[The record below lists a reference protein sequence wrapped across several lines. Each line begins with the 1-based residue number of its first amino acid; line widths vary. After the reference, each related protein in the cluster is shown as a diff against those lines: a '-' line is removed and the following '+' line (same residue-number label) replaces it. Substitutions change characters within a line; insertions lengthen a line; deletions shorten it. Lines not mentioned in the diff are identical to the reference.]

1 MIQLTS
7 AQRNLLSRLNVNIS
21 TGLSTSEAN
30 SRRRGNNRRPSSSPA
45 SSSYSGNTTTA
56 AAAANIVTPPINCP
70 KWICC
75 LLPCISKTR
84 SMAYFAAVTPD
95 DAEVLRNAR
104 WVRYDAAS
112 LVVGDVIR
120 LDVHDVV
127 PADCVIIAHGFRDEL
142 LLVGDESDVTGHG
155 GDDDD
160 DDDEKKSMIQSKASA
175 AAAAVDN
182 NDNYED
188 DEEGGAL
195 SVDARLITG
204 QSDMTHY
211 HSNPSSSS
219 SSSMSS
225 SSKSSL
231 QTLLYGSR
239 IVHGSCIAI
248 VTAIG
253 NDVVLSKLITTRRWP
268 PKYDMSHE
276 I

>member
-21 TGLSTSEAN
+21 TGLSTSEAD
-30 SRRRGNNRRPSSSPA
+30 SRRRNNNRRPSSS
-45 SSSYSGNTTTA
+45 S
-56 AAAANIVTPPINCP
+56 NIVTPPINCP

-75 LLPCISKTR
+75 LLPCIGRTR
-84 SMAYFAAVTPD
+84 SMTAFVAVAPD
-95 DAEVLRNAR
+95 DAEVLRDAR
-104 WVRYDAAS
+104 WVRYDAAC

-127 PADCVIIAHGFRDEL
+127 PADCVVIARGFRDEL
-142 LLVGDESDVTGHG
+142 LLVGDESEEFGRH

-160 DDDEKKSMIQSKASA
+160 EEKSMIQSKASA
-175 AAAAVDN
+175 AAAVDD

-188 DEEGGAL
+188 DGAL

-211 HSNPSSSS
+211 HSPPSS

-225 SSKSSL
+225 SSKSL

-239 IVHGSCIAI
+239 IVNGSCIAI

-253 NDVVLSKLITTRRWP
+253 NDVVLSKLITTGRWP

-276 I
+276 IIT

>member
-1 MIQLTS
+1 M
-7 AQRNLLSRLNVNIS
+7 
-21 TGLSTSEAN
+21 
-30 SRRRGNNRRPSSSPA
+30 
-45 SSSYSGNTTTA
+45 TA
-56 AAAANIVTPPINCP
+56 
-70 KWICC
+70 
-75 LLPCISKTR
+75 
-84 SMAYFAAVTPD
+84 FAAVAPD

-104 WVRYDAAS
+104 WVRYDAS
-112 LVVGDVIR
+112 CLVVGDVLR

-142 LLVGDESDVTGHG
+142 LLVGHESEETGHG
-155 GDDDD
+155 EDD
-160 DDDEKKSMIQSKASA
+160 DDDEEKSMIQSKAYA
-175 AAAAVDN
+175 VAVDN

-188 DEEGGAL
+188 DDEVGVL

-211 HSNPSSSS
+211 YSPPS
-219 SSSMSS
+219 SSSMSSTS

-239 IVHGSCIAI
+239 IVNGSCIAI

-268 PKYDMSHE
+268 PKYDLSHE
-276 I
+276 III

>member
-1 MIQLTS
+1 MMIQLTS

-56 AAAANIVTPPINCP
+56 AAAANIVTPPIHCP

-75 LLPCISKTR
+75 LLPCVGRTH
-84 SMAYFAAVTPD
+84 SMVSFAAVTPE
-95 DAEVLRNAR
+95 DAEVLRNAH

-120 LDVHDVV
+120 LDVYDVV
-127 PADCVIIAHGFRDEL
+127 PADCVIIAYGFHDK
-142 LLVGDESDVTGHG
+142 LLVGDESDETGHG

-211 HSNPSSSS
+211 HSPP

-239 IVHGSCIAI
+239 IVNGSCIAI

>member
-7 AQRNLLSRLNVNIS
+7 AQRNLLSRLNVDIS

-30 SRRRGNNRRPSSSPA
+30 SRRRNNNRRPSSS
-45 SSSYSGNTTTA
+45 
-56 AAAANIVTPPINCP
+56 AANIVTPPINCP

-75 LLPCISKTR
+75 LLPCIYRTR
-84 SMAYFAAVTPD
+84 SMTAFVAVAPD
-95 DAEVLRNAR
+95 DAEALRDAR
-104 WVRYDAAS
+104 WVRYDAAC

-127 PADCVIIAHGFRDEL
+127 PADCVVIARGFRDEL
-142 LLVGDESDVTGHG
+142 LLVGDESGEIGRH
-155 GDDDD
+155 DDD
-160 DDDEKKSMIQSKASA
+160 DDDEEKSMIQSKASA
-175 AAAAVDN
+175 AAVDD

-188 DEEGGAL
+188 DGAL

-204 QSDMTHY
+204 QSDVTHY
-211 HSNPSSSS
+211 HSPPSS

-225 SSKSSL
+225 SSKSL

-239 IVHGSCIAI
+239 IVNGSCIAI

-253 NDVVLSKLITTRRWP
+253 NDVVLSKLITTGRWP

-276 I
+276 IIT